1 MPQQETLK
9 KLIEH
14 FYEYLE
20 DLLELTPQKAV
31 LFIIGDWNEKVGS
44 QETTGVTGKFG
55 LGIWNEAG
63 QRLIEFRHRK
73 VHILDDSGLNFFL
86 LFCFGFASITT
97 SGVDCV
103 EQDLTDAEIKGLK
116 IYFVPACCF
125 LSLLNLSRFE
135 PSVLHISLVGRPEI

>member
-1 MPQQETLK
+1 MRLKETCGI
-9 KLIEH
+9 IESIIC
-14 FYEYLE
+14 
-20 DLLELTPQKAV
+20 LTH
-31 LFIIGDWNEKVGS
+31 
-44 QETTGVTGKFG
+44 
-55 LGIWNEAG
+55 
-63 QRLIEFRHRK
+63 IENFRHRK
-73 VHILDDSGLNFFL
+73 VHILADSGLNFFL

-125 LSLLNLSRFE
+125 LSLLNMSRFE